1 VIMMHLNGIEKLR
14 EKLPDYPG
22 NRIGIIPLR
31 GFIGT
36 ILGYFFMIFLD
47 VSPRV
52 FIDIPFLS
60 TIEPYLPF
68 IGTIIVGGI
77 GLLLIRRIWDLR
89 DERKLEYGDL
99 AYQKMIPTGVVGVFL
114 IPPIVFHAF
123 TSIRSLPPGPPV
135 NELTSLWSQSLFSMI
150 GIPSEIDLVLRLG
163 ISLIFIIIGGLLVRS
178 AIMTFGIDY
187 MTVVYL
193 YFPEESEVQENEIY
207 SVVRHP
213 AYLAGVLLGIAALF
227 SRFSVYSIGFCFIIY
242 VIFRLHIRREE
253 KELIERFGDG
263 YTDYISRV
271 PALYVSPKNYGK
283 FFRFLRG
290 K

>member
-1 VIMMHLNGIEKLR
+1 MMHLNGIEKLR

-89 DERKLEYGDL
+89 DKRKLEYGHL

-227 SRFSVYSIGFCFIIY
+227 SRFSVYSIGFCFIIARY
-242 VIFRLHIRREE
+242 LGGLAVVSWITFHIIALLLTFLFI
-253 KELIERFGDG
+253 ELGMG
-263 YTDYISRV
+263 
-271 PALYVSPKNYGK
+271 L
-283 FFRFLRG
+283 
-290 K
+290 